1 LVVVH
6 LISGSIATVAAGSTG
21 NDLLREL
28 FSSRMRAA
36 VLGHVL
42 LRPHQR
48 FSLTDLSRLLDQP
61 ISSLQHECYKLERI
75 GLLRGRRDGNSRRYQ
90 VVSDFPL
97 LDPLTAL
104 VASALGHESALRA
117 AVEGMPGLVAAF
129 VAGVVPID
137 RARLPLRIILIGDIA
152 IDEIDAAGDRI
163 RRALALEAAQ
173 VEAVFYTARDWASR
187 LAGGSGFAA
196 TLLDGARLDLLG
208 DPLAAGSRA

>member
-1 LVVVH
+1 
-6 LISGSIATVAAGSTG
+6 VAAGSTG

-42 LRPHQR
+42 LRPHLR

-90 VVSDFPL
+90 VVADFPL

-104 VASALGHESALRA
+104 VAAAIGHESALRA
-117 AVEGMPGLVAAF
+117 AVEGIPGLVAAF
-129 VAGVVPID
+129 IADVFPLD
-137 RARLPLRIILIGDIA
+137 RSRLPVRVVLIGDVA
-152 IDEIDAAGDRI
+152 IEEIDAARDRI
-163 RRALALEAAQ
+163 RRALVLEAAQ

-187 LAGGSGFAA
+187 LGSGAGFAA
-196 TLLDGARLDLLG
+196 TMLDGARFDLVG
-208 DPLAAGSRA
+208 DPLAAGSRP